1 MRYFV
6 EKARNDKSGASALES
21 FGWSCMALGGIIGAV
36 SGGFLLE
43 IIPAKFVIA
52 ANAISP
58 LLLVLCSITL
68 EEQSSAMKTP
78 KESTYLLLYSEIK
91 QPKIFKS
98 LIFILILGSTSP
110 RFPELMRYYMK
121 DVLEL
126 SSSLGLI
133 TFFSIIIGSGVYHH
147 YLKGVEYNRLILIS
161 QIMLVGIS
169 GIDLALVTGV

>member
-1 MRYFV
+1 
-6 EKARNDKSGASALES
+6 
-21 FGWSCMALGGIIGAV
+21 MALGGIIGAV